1 MGANLVNSI
10 RADPTQKA
18 LMRQIVGGGKI
29 TSSIGTIE
37 GERKPDIGGCAQP
50 QSTGGDREIMVDNS
64 IAQNSTIETAMNF
77 VDPNLL
83 SSTNNDHQYFSSSNV
98 FTNPASPSSLL
109 FSSVSSSSSSTS
121 NNESFDFE
129 SLLQQPSENVSINDN
144 NLFSTN
150 DTAVEFQYDF
160 MNNSY
165 PPQIDI
171 INSTTTNNSSNTII
185 KANSPNSSVVP
196 ASPSTLL
203 NFDTDFP
210 QLGDDIL
217 EIALKS
223 LGDFTKNNSDLTNSS
238 SAILPTLLIDNQNAS
253 TSGYDF
259 LQQDDYTDPA
269 WEESFAQLFP
279 SLSNS

>member
-1 MGANLVNSI
+1 
-10 RADPTQKA
+10 
-18 LMRQIVGGGKI
+18 
-29 TSSIGTIE
+29 
-37 GERKPDIGGCAQP
+37 
-50 QSTGGDREIMVDNS
+50 MVDNS
-64 IAQNSTIETAMNF
+64 IAQDDTIETTMNF
-77 VDPNLL
+77 VDSNLL
-83 SSTNNDHQYFSSSNV
+83 SSTNNDHQYFSSNV

-109 FSSVSSSSSSTS
+109 FSSASSSSS
-121 NNESFDFE
+121 NNECFDFE
-129 SLLQQPSENVSINDN
+129 SLLQQPSENVSIIND

-165 PPQIDI
+165 PPQIDV
-171 INSTTTNNSSNTII
+171 INSTATTINSSNTII

-196 ASPSTLL
+196 ASPSSTL

-210 QLGDDIL
+210 PLGDDIL

-223 LGDFTKNNSDLTNSS
+223 LGDFTKNSDLTNASS

-253 TSGYDF
+253 TSGFDF

-279 SLSNS
+279 SLSNA